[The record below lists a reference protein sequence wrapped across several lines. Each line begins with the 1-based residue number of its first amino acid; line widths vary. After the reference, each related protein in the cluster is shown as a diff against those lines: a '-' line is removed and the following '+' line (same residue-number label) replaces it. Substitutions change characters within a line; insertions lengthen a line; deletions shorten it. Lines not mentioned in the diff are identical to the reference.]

1 MSGMPERICLRKA
14 EVLFRMRSR
23 QPGKGV
29 EMRPMREV
37 LSRTKRCH
45 LLAGSMRVSS
55 EYIGSGTVLAPESD
69 FDWDDE

>member
-1 MSGMPERICLRKA
+1 MKKYITPAMTI
-14 EVLFRMRSR
+14 VT
-23 QPGKGV
+23 
-29 EMRPMREV
+29 
-37 LSRTKRCH
+37 TKRCH